1 MSRSFSE
8 LKEKVLEANLGLKEA
23 GLVAGTSGN
32 VSGIN
37 ENRDRVVIKPSGVE
51 FSNLRKDDLSV
62 VDLDGN
68 IIDGP
73 YKPSVDTASH
83 LVVYRERLD
92 VASVVHTHSPFATSF
107 AARGESLRVLTTTH
121 AALFGGP
128 IPISD
133 YAVIG
138 EEEIGNEI
146 IRHVGESSAVL
157 LRSHGVF
164 TIGSTIDKA
173 LRAAIYVEECAQVN
187 HLSLSLGKVE
197 WMPEDVVHAARNWYL
212 SDYGQNP
219 IGSGS

>member
-1 MSRSFSE
+1 MRCAKNTE
-8 LKEKVLEANLGLKEA
+8 
-23 GLVAGTSGN
+23 VAEVSAASGEE
-32 VSGIN
+32 GAQ
-37 ENRDRVVIKPSGVE
+37 RPGRVVGSGDDAKPVPRNWKGDE
-51 FSNLRKDDLSV
+51 LDRDLMPGEALF

-73 YKPSVDTASH
+73 YKPSVDTGSH
-83 LVVYRERLD
+83 LVVYRERPD

-107 AARGESLRVLTTTH
+107 AARGESIRVLTTTH

-146 IRHVGESSAVL
+146 VRHVGESSAVL

-187 HLSLSLGKVE
+187 HLSLALGKVE
-197 WMPEDVVHAARNWYL
+197 WMPEKVVHAARSWYL
-212 SDYGQNP
+212 SDYGQSP
-219 IGSGS
+219 VGSGS